1 MFDHLFEI
9 TLLAESFD
17 TIDLLFQSLK
27 SFFFLIDLR
36 GNLFNFSLNLLKFFG
51 IFMFCL
57 DDFFQTWEILDRSKA
72 IEVTYVTFF
81 QKIWKNMTF

>member
-57 DDFFQTWEILDRSKA
+57 DDFFQT
-72 IEVTYVTFF
+72 
-81 QKIWKNMTF
+81 